1 MLVAIDCTW
10 VQRSGK
16 GGFGADPDFLCWQ
29 WFCWQISTS
38 VIFVAWERFRLSG
51 DAEPW
56 CFWDLWGTNSQ
67 LLLLNPLSSNS
78 RVYSWDRMFPIR
90 FHISNSLPLSSI
102 SFKACFSVLMGV
114 SGSEA
119 WRNSKGVLKDWT
131 DNLDDPELTEV
142 SIVDPLSAGSCE
154 LMVSSVGEIESDSA
168 NSESWTSSAWEA
180 SSRSTLRSPAICG
193 SPAKKDFPSVSV
205 STSASKAARRVE
217 SRGGQNSFYSQIIH
231 RWIDGVSSY

>member
-16 GGFGADPDFLCWQ
+16 GGFGADPDFLCWIQ

-51 DAEPW
+51 DAD
-56 CFWDLWGTNSQ
+56 FWGFWRTNPHPPITS

-78 RVYSWDRMFPIR
+78 RVYSWDRIFPIR
-90 FHISNSLPLSSI
+90 FHISNSLPLSST

-119 WRNSKGVLKDWT
+119 WRNSKGVLT
-131 DNLDDPELTEV
+131 DNLDDPELTQV
-142 SIVDPLSAGSCE
+142 SIVDPLSAGPCE

-193 SPAKKDFPSVSV
+193 APVKKDCPSVSV
-205 STSASKAARRVE
+205 STSASKAARRDE
-217 SRGGQNSFYSQIIH
+217 SRGGQNSFYN
-231 RWIDGVSSY
+231 